1 MIQLVF
7 ASANENKIKEIQSIL
22 PQQIQLLGLKDVGIH
37 EEIPE
42 TTGTLEGNARQKA
55 EYVFT
60 KTGLNCFSDDTG
72 LEIQALNNA
81 PGVDSAMYA
90 GIPRSSQRNIEKVL
104 YELHGKLERTA
115 QFRTVICYMTNHGAF
130 YFEGVC
136 AGAIGREIRGEDGFG
151 YDGIF
156 YPAGYSRTFAEMNLK
171 DKKMLSHRSK
181 AFLQFVEYL
190 QTNQ

>member
-7 ASANENKIKEIQSIL
+7 ASANDNKVKEIQSIL
-22 PQQIQLLGLKDVGIH
+22 PQKIQLLGLKDVGIH

-55 EYVFT
+55 EYVFE

-72 LEIQALNNA
+72 LEIQALCNA
-81 PGVDSAMYA
+81 PGVDSAIYA
-90 GIPRSSQRNIEKVL
+90 GLPRSSQRNIEKVL
-104 YELHGKLERTA
+104 IEMHGKLERTA

-130 YFEGVC
+130 YFEGIC
-136 AGAIGREIRGEDGFG
+136 TGSIGREIRGEDGFG

-156 YPAGYSRTFAEMNLK
+156 YPSGYSRTFAEMNLK
-171 DKKMLSHRSK
+171 DKKILSHRSK
-181 AFLQFVEYL
+181 AFHQFVEYL
-190 QTNQ
+190 QTKQ

>member
-7 ASANENKIKEIQSIL
+7 ASANENKVREIQSIL
-22 PQQIQLLGLKDVGIH
+22 PQKIQLLGLKDVGIH

-55 EYVFT
+55 DYVFE

-72 LEIQALNNA
+72 LEIQALYNA
-81 PGVDSAMYA
+81 PGVNSAIYA
-90 GIPRSSQRNIEKVL
+90 GLPRSSQRNIEKVL
-104 YELHGKLERTA
+104 FEMHGKLERTA
-115 QFRTVICYMTNHGAF
+115 QFRTVICYKTNRGAL
-130 YFEGVC
+130 YFEGIC
-136 AGAIGREIRGEDGFG
+136 TGSIGRETRGEDGFG

-181 AFLQFVEYL
+181 AFHQFVEHL
-190 QTNQ
+190 QTKQ